1 MAVPR
6 RLSARRAPLRFTADS
21 NCEISQAGL
30 RIVPMNKSHFT
41 SIMAPPPGIP
51 MEKTMRLLTMR
62 FVIALFLAMPLAA
75 ASVW

>member
-1 MAVPR
+1 M
-6 RLSARRAPLRFTADS
+6 
-21 NCEISQAGL
+21 
-30 RIVPMNKSHFT
+30 PMNKSHFT